1 VVTWDN
7 SFDASSVYAKYGV
20 IDNIYTVEASATG
33 LPSNVICAT
42 LENVLVY
49 SIASAGMSECQGF
62 MIMSRDANAVIA
74 NWHYVDV
81 NGGVDNTGTCTYSD
95 NNLNTPTLLSYQL
108 WYQSGKC
115 TVNGETWYGMVI
127 YLLYGGMGSDKLN
140 AGSFAPT
147 INKYIGSDG
156 HEPVYNTFSQVMSA
170 FADALRTETT
180 TTKVVYNGIARKDE
194 LAFFAGGE
202 DDEGLNAPIK
212 IWANGDYKGITK
224 AIEITKA
231 DYDALSSS
239 EKLRDDRVY
248 FIKDYPSVVVLD
260 TSPLTVNAGD
270 YTTATFTQQYL
281 ESAGI
286 DTSVLKEYII
296 GVEWMSA
303 NVNTIVGSQVWHV
316 TPLSVDVANVPS
328 YFGTQLGAYTSPLV
342 RVFDRY
348 VEVAVCNVNN
358 DSASDSFIVRLIFQK
373 VR

>member
-1 VVTWDN
+1 
-7 SFDASSVYAKYGV
+7 
-20 IDNIYTVEASATG
+20 
-33 LPSNVICAT
+33 
-42 LENVLVY
+42 
-49 SIASAGMSECQGF
+49 MSEF
-62 MIMSRDANAVIA
+62 
-74 NWHYVDV
+74 
-81 NGGVDNTGTCTYSD
+81 
-95 NNLNTPTLLSYQL
+95 
-108 WYQSGKC
+108 
-115 TVNGETWYGMVI
+115 
-127 YLLYGGMGSDKLN
+127 
-140 AGSFAPT
+140 
-147 INKYIGSDG
+147 IGD
-156 HEPVYNTFSQVMSA
+156 
-170 FADALRTETT
+170 LRTETT
-180 TTKVVYNGIARKDE
+180 TSKSIYNGIARRNK

-248 FIKDYPSVVVLD
+248 FIKDYPSVVVLG
-260 TSPLTVNAGD
+260 TSALTVNAGE
-270 YTTATFTQQYL
+270 YTTATFFTQQYL

-286 DTSVLKEYII
+286 DTSVLKEYLI

-316 TPLSVDVANVPS
+316 TPLSIDIAHAPS

-342 RVFDRY
+342 RIFDRY

-358 DSASDSFIVRLIFQK
+358 DSIFDSFVVRLIFQK